1 MRSFL
6 LIFLLLPIIEIYFF
20 VQIGSEIG
28 AVYTILFTLLTAFA
42 GLVTIKYQGVSSF
55 IQARQSFSNTSNP
68 GIEILSNLALLFGG
82 ILLLIPGFFTDF
94 LGIILLFPMSRVVLI
109 KFLVK
114 KAFSGFKKQNRN
126 PNSNSKKDYIDI
138 DPDN

>member
-1 MRSFL
+1 MRYLL

-42 GLVTIKYQGVSSF
+42 GLATIKYQGVSSF
-55 IQARQSFSNTSNP
+55 IQARQSVLNTSNP
-68 GIEILSNLALLFGG
+68 GIEILSNFALLVSG
-82 ILLLIPGFFTDF
+82 IFLLIPGFFTDF
-94 LGIILLFPMSRVVLI
+94 LGIILLLPPLRVVLI

-114 KAFSGFKKQNRN
+114 KAFSGLKKTSRNSNRN
-126 PNSNSKKDYIDI
+126 KDYIDI